1 MPEVLHVWLPV
12 PVPGLDYLPPHGP
25 LPLAA
30 DAGASGAGLEGD
42 WASASPATAAVGVG
56 RRVAVPWQGG
66 LRVGWVAAVRR
77 ASAAEALDLRPAIAW
92 IAGGPSLGTPVRA
105 MASAQAA
112 RCAVP
117 IGVSVAAF
125 AAAGLKGPW
134 RHLVR
139 RDLGAPADLLGPE
152 GGRLADAGWHDGSDF
167 DAELL
172 DTWRRHGLLHERVEE
187 EQASDRRL
195 VALRPADDALAGA
208 AREGQRRALAWLV
221 DQGPCDS
228 AAALAR
234 DAGVPPGAARA
245 LVSKGFAGYLE
256 VTRPPASVPWVTA
269 APAPPFDV
277 DAPPGTG
284 VTVAT
289 GGTRA
294 DGDADLA
301 GLLISGGDARARW
314 QATLP
319 WLVDAVAAGR
329 QALLLVP
336 EHGQAETLSRAAA
349 QLVPTL
355 RWGADLADDERMAVA
370 GELAAGTAAL
380 LVGTYPAL
388 ALDLPG
394 LARVAVWDAASSSH
408 KQLAGAR
415 SVGRRDALELARA
428 TGAGWALV
436 DPLAT
441 AELRAA
447 GAGREVMLPRPKP
460 RAALLDL
467 RSEKGWPLCAPLVR
481 LLRQV
486 AERRRQALLIVPRRG
501 YAAALGCRSCGEVV
515 MCPHCDLPLRW
526 HARIER
532 LRCHRCGVEA
542 AAPDACPACAAPDL
556 APRPG
561 AGTEWVAEAVHGV
574 VPTLR
579 VLRWDRDQRDDPA
592 PLLAGEPGVM
602 VGTTAALRLPPLP
615 DLALVAL
622 TAGDALHD
630 HEDVRAEEGS
640 LRALLA
646 LPDLAPAGRRP
657 LLVAQVHRPEHEVWR
672 TWLADDLD
680 AAVEAFIDRVM
691 ARRRALGYPPARH
704 WARVQLTHR
713 DRAAAASAAHAL
725 AGRLTAAGVP
735 EDDVLGPAPAP
746 LARARGRYAFHV
758 LVRADDEATLAARLG
773 HVGAR
778 PGGGVQVLVDVDP
791 YDIEAWL
798 D

>member
-1 MPEVLHVWLPV
+1 MWLPV

-25 LPLAA
+25 APRAPE
-30 DAGASGAGLEGD
+30 AGAPAGAGD
-42 WASASPATAAVGVG
+42 DAPARGAPGTAGEGVG

-66 LRVGWVAAVRR
+66 LRVGWVADVRQ

-92 IAGGPSLGTPVRA
+92 VAGGPTLGAAVRA
-105 MASAQAA
+105 MVAAQAA

-117 IGVSVAAF
+117 VGVSVAAF
-125 AAAGLKGPW
+125 AAAGLRGPW
-134 RHLVR
+134 HHHLR
-139 RDLGAPADLLGPE
+139 RDPDAPVDLFGAE
-152 GGRLADAGWHDGSDF
+152 GRRLADAGWHDAALF
-167 DAELL
+167 DVESL
-172 DTWRRHGLLHERVEE
+172 DAWRRHGLLHERVEE
-187 EQASDRRL
+187 AQASDRRL

-221 DQGPCDS
+221 DQGPSES

-234 DAGVPPGAARA
+234 DAGVSPGAARA
-245 LVSKGFAGYLE
+245 LVAKGFAGYLE

-269 APAPPFDV
+269 SPAAPFDV
-277 DAPPGTG
+277 ETPLDRGASASTAGLRDGADA
-284 VTVAT
+284 AT
-289 GGTRA
+289 A
-294 DGDADLA
+294 P
-301 GLLISGGDARARW
+301 GLLITGGDARARW
-314 QATLP
+314 EATLP
-319 WLVDAVAAGR
+319 WLVGAVAAGR

-336 EHGQAETLSRAAA
+336 EHGQAETLSRAGA
-349 QLVPTL
+349 QAVPTL
-355 RWGADLADDERMAVA
+355 RWGADLADEQRSAVA
-370 GELAAGTAAL
+370 GELAAGTPAL

-394 LARVAVWDAASSSH
+394 LSRVAVWDAASSSH

-428 TGAGWALV
+428 AGAAWAFV

-447 GAGREVMLPRPKP
+447 GADREIVLPRPRP

-467 RSEKGWPLCAPLVR
+467 RHERGWPLCAPLVR

-486 AERRRQALLIVPRRG
+486 AERRRQALLVVPRRG

-542 AAPDACPACAAPDL
+542 AAPDACPACGAPDL

-561 AGTEWVAEAVHGV
+561 AGTEWVSEAVQGV
-574 VPTLR
+574 VPTLS
-579 VLRWDRDQRDDPA
+579 VLRWDRDQRDDLA
-592 PLLAGEPGVM
+592 PLLAGEPGVI

-640 LRALLA
+640 LRVLLS
-646 LPDLAPAGRRP
+646 LTDLASSARRP

-680 AAVEAFIDRVM
+680 AAVAAFTERVA
-691 ARRRALGYPPARH
+691 ARRRALGYPPARQ
-704 WARVQLTHR
+704 WARVQITHR
-713 DRAAAASAAHAL
+713 DRGAAAAAAHAL
-725 AGRLTAAGVP
+725 AGRLTAAGLP
-735 EDDVLGPAPAP
+735 PDDVLGPAPAP

-758 LVRADDEATLAARLG
+758 LVRADDEATLAARLV
-773 HVGAR
+773 HVDAR
-778 PGGGVQVLVDVDP
+778 PGGGVQVRVDVDP
-791 YDIEAWL
+791 YDIETWL

>member
-1 MPEVLHVWLPV
+1 M
-12 PVPGLDYLPPHGP
+12 G
-25 LPLAA
+25 
-30 DAGASGAGLEGD
+30 AGAPGAGGD
-42 WASASPATAAVGVG
+42 GDAPSASPATASEGVG

-92 IAGGPSLGTPVRA
+92 IAGGPALGAPVRA
-105 MASAQAA
+105 MLSAQAA

-139 RDLGAPADLLGPE
+139 RDPAAPVDLFGAE
-152 GGRLADAGWHDGSDF
+152 GRRLADAGWHHASAF

-172 DTWRRHGLLHERVEE
+172 DTWRRHGLLNERVAED
-187 EQASDRRL
+187 QASDRRL
-195 VALRPADDALAGA
+195 VALRPPDDTLAGA

-221 DQGPCDS
+221 DQGPCES

-245 LVSKGFAGYLE
+245 LVAKGFAGYLE
-256 VTRPPASVPWVTA
+256 VSRPPASVPWVTA
-269 APAPPFDV
+269 APAAPFDV
-277 DAPPGTG
+277 DAPPAAGAASRIGGVGT
-284 VTVAT
+284 
-289 GGTRA
+289 
-294 DGDADLA
+294 DDADPS
-301 GLLISGGDARARW
+301 GVLISGGDARARW
-314 QATLP
+314 RATHP
-319 WLVDAVAAGR
+319 WLVAAVAAGR

-355 RWGADLADDERMAVA
+355 RWGADLADDQRTAVA

-380 LVGTYPAL
+380 VVGTYPAL

-428 TGAGWALV
+428 SGAAWALV

-447 GAGREVMLPRPKP
+447 GADREVSLPRPKP

-467 RSEKGWPLCAPLVR
+467 RQEHGWPLCAPLVR

-486 AERRRQALLIVPRRG
+486 AERRRQALLVVPRRG
-501 YAAALGCRSCGEVV
+501 YAAALGCRSCGEAV

-542 AAPDACPACAAPDL
+542 AAPDTCPACGDPDL

-561 AGTEWVAEAVHGV
+561 AGTEWVAEAVQGV
-574 VPTLR
+574 VPTLS

-602 VGTTAALRLPPLP
+602 VGTTATLRLPPLP

-640 LRALLA
+640 LRVLLS
-646 LPDLAPAGRRP
+646 LPDLASSARRP

-680 AAVEAFIDRVM
+680 AAVGAFCERVM
-691 ARRRALGYPPARH
+691 ARRRALGYPPARD

-725 AGRLTAAGVP
+725 AARLLAAGLP
-735 EDDVLGPAPAP
+735 DDDVLGPAPAP

-758 LVRADDEATLAARLG
+758 LVRADDEATLAARLA
-773 HVGAR
+773 HVDAR
-778 PGGGVQVLVDVDP
+778 PGGGVQVRVDVDP
-791 YDIEAWL
+791 YDIETWL

>member
-12 PVPGLDYLPPHGP
+12 PVPGLDYLPPHDPAPRATGTTAP
-25 LPLAA
+25 
-30 DAGASGAGLEGD
+30 DAVGEGD
-42 WASASPATAAVGVG
+42 RATDSPATARAGVG

-66 LRVGWVAAVRR
+66 LRVGWVAGARQ

-92 IAGGPSLGTPVRA
+92 IAGGPALGAPVRT
-105 MASAQAA
+105 MLSAQAA

-125 AAAGLKGPW
+125 AAAGLKGAW
-134 RHLVR
+134 IHLVR
-139 RDLGAPADLLGPE
+139 RDPAAPVDLFGAE
-152 GGRLADAGWHDGSDF
+152 GRRLADAGWHDASAF

-172 DTWRRHGLLHERVEE
+172 DTWRRHGLLRERVEE
-187 EQASDRRL
+187 AQASDRRL
-195 VALRPADDALAGA
+195 VALRPADDTLAGA

-221 DQGPCDS
+221 DQGPCES

-245 LVSKGFAGYLE
+245 LVAKGFAGYLE

-269 APAPPFDV
+269 APAAPFDL
-277 DAPPGTG
+277 DPPPAAGAAAGGGDGATAAASG
-284 VTVAT
+284 V
-289 GGTRA
+289 
-294 DGDADLA
+294 
-301 GLLISGGDARARW
+301 LISGGDARARW
-314 QATLP
+314 RTTLP
-319 WLVDAVAAGR
+319 WLLGAVAAGR

-336 EHGQAETLSRAAA
+336 EQAQAETLSRAAA
-349 QLVPTL
+349 QAVPTL
-355 RWGADLADDERMAVA
+355 RWGADLADDQRAAVA
-370 GELAAGTAAL
+370 GELAAGTPAL

-394 LARVAVWDAASSSH
+394 LARVAVWDAASGSH

-428 TGAGWALV
+428 AGAAWALV

-447 GAGREVMLPRPKP
+447 GAEREVALPRPRP

-467 RSEKGWPLCAPLVR
+467 RHETGWPLCAPLVR

-486 AERRRQALLIVPRRG
+486 AERRRQALLVVPRRG

-532 LRCHRCGVEA
+532 LRCHHCGYDS
-542 AAPDACPACAAPDL
+542 AAPDACPACGAPDL

-574 VPTLR
+574 APTLC
-579 VLRWDRDQRDDPA
+579 VLRWDHDQRDDPA
-592 PLLAGEPGVM
+592 PLLAGEAGVV

-630 HEDVRAEEGS
+630 HEDVRAEERS
-640 LRALLA
+640 LRVLLS
-646 LPDLAPAGRRP
+646 LPDLASSERRP

-672 TWLADDLD
+672 TWLAEDLD
-680 AAVEAFIDRVM
+680 GAVDAFIERVM

-725 AGRLTAAGVP
+725 AGRLLAAGVP

-758 LVRADDEATLAARLG
+758 LVRADDEATLAARLA
-773 HVGAR
+773 HVDAR
-778 PGGGVQVLVDVDP
+778 PGGGVRALVDVDP
-791 YDIEAWL
+791 YDIETWL

>member
-25 LPLAA
+25 LPLAT
-30 DAGASGAGLEGD
+30 DAGAPGAGGEGD
-42 WASASPATAAVGVG
+42 WASVAPATAAEGVG
-56 RRVAVPWQGG
+56 GRVAVPWQGG

-92 IAGGPSLGTPVRA
+92 IAGGPSLGAAVRA
-105 MASAQAA
+105 MVSAQAA

-117 IGVSVAAF
+117 IGVSVASFGAT
-125 AAAGLKGPW
+125 GLKGPW
-134 RHLVR
+134 RHLLR
-139 RDLGAPADLLGPE
+139 RDPGAPVGLLGADGQ
-152 GGRLADAGWHDGSDF
+152 RLADDGWHDAAAF

-187 EQASDRRL
+187 DQVSDRRL
-195 VALRPADDALAGA
+195 VALRPADDTLAGA
-208 AREGQRRALAWLV
+208 AREAQRRALAWLV
-221 DQGPCDS
+221 DQGPCES

-234 DAGVPPGAARA
+234 DAAVPPGAARA
-245 LVSKGFAGYLE
+245 LVAKGFAGYLE

-269 APAPPFDV
+269 APFDA
-277 DAPPGTG
+277 DAPTG
-284 VTVAT
+284 IGAATGSAGRRADDDAVAT
-289 GGTRA
+289 
-294 DGDADLA
+294 

-314 QATLP
+314 GATLP
-319 WLVDAVAAGR
+319 WLVDAVATGR

-349 QLVPTL
+349 QAVPTL
-355 RWGADLADDERMAVA
+355 RWGADLADDQRSAVA

-380 LVGTYPAL
+380 VVGTYPAL

-394 LARVAVWDAASSSH
+394 LVRVAVWDAASGSH

-428 TGAGWALV
+428 AGAAWALV

-447 GAGREVMLPRPKP
+447 GAGRELMLPRPKP

-467 RSEKGWPLCAPLVR
+467 RHERGWPLCAPLVR

-486 AERRRQALLIVPRRG
+486 AERDRQALLVVPRRG

-526 HARIER
+526 HARVER

-542 AAPDACPACAAPDL
+542 AAPDVCPACGAPDL

-561 AGTEWVAEAVHGV
+561 AGTEWVAEAVQGV
-574 VPTLR
+574 VPTLS

-640 LRALLA
+640 LRTLLS
-646 LPDLAPAGRRP
+646 LPDLASSGRRP

-680 AAVEAFIDRVM
+680 AAVRAFIDRVM

-713 DRAAAASAAHAL
+713 DRATAASAAHAL
-725 AGRLTAAGVP
+725 AGRLTAAGLP

-746 LARARGRYAFHV
+746 LARARGRFAFHV
-758 LVRADDEATLAARLG
+758 LVRADDEATLAARLA
-773 HVGAR
+773 HVDSR
-778 PGGGVQVLVDVDP
+778 PGGGVQVQVDVDP
-791 YDIEAWL
+791 YDIETWL

>member
-1 MPEVLHVWLPV
+1 MPAVLHVWLPV

-25 LPLAA
+25 
-30 DAGASGAGLEGD
+30 GAEPPES
-42 WASASPATAAVGVG
+42 GVG

-77 ASAAEALDLRPAIAW
+77 AGAAEALDLRPAIAW
-92 IAGGPSLGTPVRA
+92 LAGAATLAAPVRA
-105 MASAQAA
+105 MVSAQAA

-117 IGVSVAAF
+117 VGVSVAAF
-125 AAAGLKGPW
+125 GAAGLKGPW

-139 RDLGAPADLLGPE
+139 RDPGAPAGLFGAD
-152 GGRLADAGWHDGSDF
+152 GRVLADGGWHDAAAF

-187 EQASDRRL
+187 PEASDRRL
-195 VALRPADDALAGA
+195 VALRPADETLAGA
-208 AREGQRRALAWLV
+208 AREAQRRALAWLV
-221 DQGPCDS
+221 EQGPSES

-234 DAGVPPGAARA
+234 DAGVPPGAARS

-256 VTRPPASVPWVTA
+256 VARPPASVPWVAA
-269 APAPPFDV
+269 APAAPFDV
-277 DAPPGTG
+277 DRTAIGGRPPVG
-284 VTVAT
+284 
-289 GGTRA
+289 
-294 DGDADLA
+294 GDADVQ
-301 GLLISGGDARARW
+301 GLLVSGGDAGARW
-314 QATLP
+314 RTAFP
-319 WLVDAVAAGR
+319 WLAGAVAAGR

-336 EHGQAETLSRAAA
+336 EHGQAEALSRAAA
-349 QLVPTL
+349 QAVPTL
-355 RWGADLADDERMAVA
+355 RWGADLADDQRMAVA
-370 GELAAGTAAL
+370 GELAGGTAAL
-380 LVGTYPAL
+380 VVGTYPVL

-394 LARVAVWDAASSSH
+394 LARVAVWDAASASH

-428 TGAGWALV
+428 AGAAWALI

-447 GAGREVMLPRPKP
+447 GAGRALVLPRPKP

-467 RSEKGWPLCAPLVR
+467 RLERGWPLCATLVR

-486 AERRRQALLIVPRRG
+486 ADRGRQALLIVPRRG
-501 YAAALGCRSCGEVV
+501 YAAALGCRACGEVV

-526 HARIER
+526 HARIAR

-542 AAPDACPACAAPDL
+542 AAPDACHACGGPDL

-574 VPTLR
+574 APTLT

-615 DLALVAL
+615 HLALVGL

-640 LRALLA
+640 LRVLLA
-646 LPDLAPAGRRP
+646 LPDLAAEGRRP

-680 AAVEAFIDRVM
+680 AAVEAFVERVTE
-691 ARRRALGYPPARH
+691 RRRALGYPPARH
-704 WARVQLTHR
+704 WARVQLSHR
-713 DRAAAASAAHAL
+713 DRAVAAAAAHAL
-725 AGRLTAAGVP
+725 AGRLKAAGLP

-746 LARARGRYAFHV
+746 VARARGRYAFHV
-758 LVRADDEATLAARLG
+758 FVRADDEAGLAARLR
-773 HVGAR
+773 HVDAR

-791 YDIEAWL
+791 YDVETWL
-798 D
+798 E

>member
-1 MPEVLHVWLPV
+1 VWLPV

-25 LPLAA
+25 APQAPDAA
-30 DAGASGAGLEGD
+30 APGPEGD
-42 WASASPATAAVGVG
+42 GGRASVPPATAAEAVG

-77 ASAAEALDLRPAIAW
+77 ATAAEALDLRPAIAW
-92 IAGGPSLGTPVRA
+92 IVGGPMLPGPVRA

-139 RDLGAPADLLGPE
+139 RDAGAPAALFGAE
-152 GGRLADAGWHDGSDF
+152 GRRLADAGWHDASDF
-167 DAELL
+167 DPELL

-187 EQASDRRL
+187 MQASLRRL

-221 DQGPCDS
+221 DQGPSES

-234 DAGVPPGAARA
+234 DAGVSPGAARA

-256 VTRPPASVPWVTA
+256 VPRPPASVPWVTA
-269 APAPPFDV
+269 AAVPPFDTV
-277 DAPPGTG
+277 APPA
-284 VTVAT
+284 V
-289 GGTRA
+289 GGAA
-294 DGDADLA
+294 DDDTPRPGPAADAS
-301 GLLISGGDARARW
+301 GLLVSGGDARARW

-319 WLVDAVAAGR
+319 WLVDAVTAGR

-349 QLVPTL
+349 QAVPTL
-355 RWGADLADDERMAVA
+355 RWGADLVDDQRMAVA

-394 LARVAVWDAASSSH
+394 LARVAVWDAASGSH

-428 TGAGWALV
+428 AGAAWALV

-447 GAGREVMLPRPKP
+447 GAGRELVLPRPKP

-467 RSEKGWPLCAPLVR
+467 RHERGWPLCAPLVR

-486 AERRRQALLIVPRRG
+486 ADRRRQALLVVPRRG
-501 YAAALGCRSCGEVV
+501 YAAALGCRACGEVV

-526 HARIER
+526 HARVAR
-532 LRCHRCGVEA
+532 LRCHRCGVEGP
-542 AAPDACPACAAPDL
+542 APDACPACGAPDL

-574 VPTLR
+574 VPTLN

-640 LRALLA
+640 LRTLLS
-646 LPDLAPAGRRP
+646 LPDLASSERRP
-657 LLVAQVHRPEHEVWR
+657 LLVAQVHRPDHVVWR

-680 AAVEAFIDRVM
+680 AAVDAFVDRVV
-691 ARRRALGYPPARH
+691 ARRHALGYPPARP
-704 WARVQLTHR
+704 WARIQLTHR
-713 DRAAAASAAHAL
+713 DRASAASAAHAL

-746 LARARGRYAFHV
+746 VARARGRYAFHV
-758 LVRADDEATLAARLG
+758 LVRADDEATLAERLA
-773 HVGAR
+773 HVDAR

-791 YDIEAWL
+791 YDIESWL
-798 D
+798 A